1 MTQLTFVPVRQDE
14 ALALRRGSGLAVRT
28 GCAATRSLVAAL
40 EADETE
46 PGSVTEEA
54 EFAALSYA
62 GVLSLFHGSAAIRL
76 VLAAD
81 LESAQVIDGSSPYGE
96 VHVRDLRWSQVRALF
111 TDETQ
116 AAEAVL
122 QARSAL
128 SDSRQ
133 GYTLAAA
140 LDVPA
145 VGKLVDDYDLLWF
158 APEELDLVVSMTAS
172 QPGSNQAD

>member
-28 GCAATRSLVAAL
+28 GCAATASLVAAL

-62 GVLSLFHGSAAIRL
+62 GVLSLFHGSAPIRL

-96 VHVRDLRWSQVRALF
+96 LHVRELHWSQVRALF
-111 TDETQ
+111 ADE
-116 AAEAVL
+116 AEAADAVL
-122 QARSAL
+122 RARSAL
-128 SDSRQ
+128 AESRE
-133 GYTLAAA
+133 GFTLAAA
-140 LDVPA
+140 LDVAA
-145 VGKLVDDYDLLWF
+145 VGKLIDDYDLLWF
-158 APEELDLVVSMTAS
+158 APEELDLVVSMTAV
-172 QPGSNQAD
+172 Q